1 MIARSILNLDKLTHA
16 ANNENLNGCS
26 PNYNFVEG
34 DINDEILVKN
44 IFDEFK
50 PDVLINFA
58 AETHVDRSIDSP
70 NIFINTNVLGTLNLL
85 KLSLG
90 YLNVNKKFKFIHVST
105 DEVYGSLSANELP
118 FSEQSAYRPNSP
130 YSASKTSS
138 DF

>member
-1 MIARSILNLDKLTHA
+1 MS

-85 KLSLG
+85 KTLFGIS
-90 YLNVNKKFKFIHVST
+90 
-105 DEVYGSLSANELP
+105 
-118 FSEQSAYRPNSP
+118 
-130 YSASKTSS
+130 
-138 DF
+138 